1 MRSIFCFLLVPVPPS
16 TKQTLFLIFNVSWIM
31 MWCLDSVSADVVRQ
45 KIVQLVLTL
54 TLSFQSTSTPIAGKI
69 VRIFPCLSLNTV
81 CTCYIVVI
89 VFLNW
94 FWPLFSPHRVS
105 LVTTA
110 GSLQCLHQIKSN
122 RQNVSLKPISSFC
135 SWKHMFETSEEFS
148 AYNRSGHSPA
158 HVEFSTLWKSKICAD
173 KFWNCGF

>member
-1 MRSIFCFLLVPVPPS
+1 MRSIFCFLLVPVLPS

-69 VRIFPCLSLNTV
+69 VLIFPCLSLNTV
-81 CTCYIVVI
+81 CKLLLLFSSID
-89 VFLNW
+89 
-94 FWPLFSPHRVS
+94 FWPLFSPHRVT
-105 LVTTA
+105 LITTA
-110 GSLQCLHQIKSN
+110 GSLQCLHQIKSS
-122 RQNVSLKPISSFC
+122 RKNVSLKPISSFC

-148 AYNRSGHSPA
+148 AYNRSGHFPA
-158 HVEFSTLWKSKICAD
+158 HV
-173 KFWNCGF
+173 